1 MSRFGKAV
9 LGAVA
14 LIGVSASN
22 AAADGFKAWTVCGG
36 NSFNTCASVQ
46 LNVVGTSVTMSIRNL
61 SGLYGTYGGTVF
73 TAVGLFNVPES
84 VDAIIPASGLVNSM
98 TGPTRGADTP
108 TAWSLSNDKQV
119 GGGVWL
125 DLAANNT
132 GVQNG
137 IASNC
142 LPGDLPGGANQL
154 FMTPTCG
161 DAGVTNALLN
171 GGWVVLQFNV
181 TGTWDPATTE
191 LLVKGQN
198 GPNGMS
204 TECIT
209 GEGGN
214 CSVVPE
220 PISMLLLGTGL
231 AGMGGAGFLRRRRRQ
246 NADVA

>member
-1 MSRFGKAV
+1 MNRIGKGI
-9 LGAVA
+9 LGAAA
-14 LIGVSASN
+14 LIGLSAST
-22 AAADGFKAWTVCGG
+22 AAADGFKSWTVCGG

-46 LNVVGTSVTMSIRNL
+46 LTVVGTNVTMSIRNL

-73 TAVGLFNVPES
+73 TAVGLFNVPPG
-84 VDAIIPASGLVNSM
+84 VNAIIPASGYVNSM
-98 TGPTRGADTP
+98 SGPARGGDTP
-108 TAWSLSNDKQV
+108 TAWKLDNDKQV

-125 DLAANNT
+125 DLAT
-132 GVQNG
+132 TTQGVNNG

-142 LPGDLPGGANQL
+142 LPGDLPGGANE
-154 FMTPTCG
+154 FWMTPTCG
-161 DAGVTNALLN
+161 DAGVTNPLLN
-171 GGWVVLQFNV
+171 GGWVTLSFSV

-198 GPNGMS
+198 GPDGMS

-231 AGMGGAGFLRRRRRQ
+231 AGVGGARFIRRRRRQ
-246 NADVA
+246 LGDEA